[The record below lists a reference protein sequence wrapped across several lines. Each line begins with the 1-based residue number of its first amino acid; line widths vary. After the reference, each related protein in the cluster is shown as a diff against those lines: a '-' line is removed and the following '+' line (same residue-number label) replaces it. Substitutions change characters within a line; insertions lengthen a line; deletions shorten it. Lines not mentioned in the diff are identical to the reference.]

1 MRKALPLVVAGI
13 TAFLLTL
20 LVTLPAG
27 VVAKVLPPTITLG
40 VTDGTLWN
48 GRAESL
54 VVGGQPLGGLE
65 WTLRPL
71 NLFAGRLAFDG
82 KLVRSDGRA
91 SGRVALG
98 IGGRLSARNLEVQ
111 LPLTAFPT
119 GVAPR
124 GWSGAVHARLQSLD
138 MGPRSAPQIVGS
150 VELRGL
156 QAPAPGGA
164 AIGSY
169 AVTFPP
175 VAGEKLV
182 GQIKDLEGPMQVNG
196 TVTIGADRSYVV
208 EGMVA
213 PRAGAPKAVTDTLK
227 YLGAPD
233 AQGRRPFSLAGTY

>member
-27 VVAKVLPPTITLG
+27 VVAKILPQTISLG
-40 VTDGTLWN
+40 MTDGTLWN
-48 GRAESL
+48 GRADSL
-54 VVGGQPLGGLE
+54 VVGGQPLGGVQ

-71 NLFAGRLAFDG
+71 SLFVGRLAVDG
-82 KLVRSDGRA
+82 KLVRSDGQA

-98 IGGRLSARNLEVQ
+98 IGGRLSARNLEVH
-111 LPLTAFPT
+111 LPLTALPT

-124 GWSGAVHARLQSLD
+124 GWTGIVHARLQSLD
-138 MGPRSAPQIVGS
+138 MTPRSAPRTVGT
-150 VELRGL
+150 VELRAL
-156 QAPAPGGA
+156 QAPPPGGA

-169 AVTFPP
+169 AVSFPP
-175 VAGEKLV
+175 ASGEKLV
-182 GQIKDLEGPMQVNG
+182 GHIKDLEGPMQVSG
-196 TVTIGADRSYVV
+196 TVTIAADRSYVV

-213 PRAGAPKAVTDTLK
+213 PRAGAPQAVTDTLK